1 MVNTKGRPSKIDTYN
16 LSPLIDKLRS
26 KGKSYREIAED
37 INLEYSEVNLTV
49 NDISRHLRG
58 YTKATRETLNL
69 ELMEYI
75 STLQTELLCELDRCS
90 IGSGD
95 KKALKRRVST
105 IWDRLEGRLKRAYG
119 LDIATENSLEE
130 LGNLFIREFSNA
142 LCTNCRREVV
152 KILDSQGIVGSY
164 HSD

>member
-1 MVNTKGRPSKIDTYN
+1 MVGRKSKIDTYN
-16 LSPLIDKLRS
+16 LSPLIDKLRA

-75 STLQTELLCELDRCS
+75 STLQTELLCELDRCDVN
-90 IGSGD
+90 SGD
-95 KKALKRRVST
+95 KKALKRRVFN
-105 IWDRLEGRLKRAYG
+105 IWNRLEGRLKRAYG

-130 LGNLFIREFSNA
+130 LGNLLILEFSNA
-142 LCTNCRREVV
+142 LCPNCRREVV
-152 KILDSQGIVGSY
+152 KILDNQGIVGSY
-164 HSD
+164 HTD